1 MRLATSLPDLLKNNS
16 AMTQDIKT
24 VLVTGGAGYVGHV
37 LTPRLLD
44 EGYDVTVYDILYFG
58 CRLPNHPNLR
68 VIQGDIRNKAKVA
81 EAMQRQDAVLH
92 LACISNDASFEL
104 DENLS
109 KSINYDCF
117 EDIVRSAKDAGVKRF
132 VYCSSSSVYGVSDS
146 PNVTEDHPLVPLT
159 LYNKFKG
166 MCEPLLW
173 EHKSDDFVCVTI
185 RPATVCGYSPRTRLD
200 LSVNI
205 LTNHAVN
212 RGTITVFGG
221 NQMRPNLHVEDM
233 ADGYLLMLT
242 SPNEKIQG
250 EIFNIGLQNY
260 SIAEIASIVKRVV
273 EEEMPEKGEIKIMTT
288 PTNDMRSYHVNSDK
302 VKRVLGFEPERSI
315 EDAVRD
321 LTRAFRNHLLADSF
335 DNDWYYNVRT
345 MKKLGVK

>member
-1 MRLATSLPDLLKNNS
+1 MKN
-16 AMTQDIKT
+16 

-44 EGYDVTVYDILYFG
+44 EGYAVTVYDALYFG
-58 CRLPNHPNLR
+58 CRLPNHPGLR
-68 VIQGDIRNKAKVA
+68 VVQGDIRDTAKLA
-81 EAMQRQDAVLH
+81 KTLEGQDAVLH

-109 KSINYDCF
+109 KSINFDCF
-117 EDIVRSAKDAGVKRF
+117 EPLVIAAKTAGVKRF

-146 PNVTEDHPLVPLT
+146 PQVTEDHPLVPLT

-166 MCEPLLW
+166 MCEPILW
-173 EHKSDDFVCVTI
+173 KHKADDFTAVAV

-212 RGTITVFGG
+212 KGLITVFGG
-221 NQMRPNLHVEDM
+221 SQMRPNLHIEDM
-233 ADGYLLMLT
+233 VDAYLLMLRA
-242 SPNEKIQG
+242 PHEKIHG
-250 EIFNIGLQNY
+250 EVFNIGFENH
-260 SIAEIASIVKRVV
+260 SIADLAVVVQQVVQEIL
-273 EEEMPEKGEIKIMTT
+273 PEKGKVEIVTT
-288 PTNDMRSYHVNSDK
+288 PSNDNRSYHVNADK
-302 VKRVLGFEPERSI
+302 IRRILGYTPKRTI

-321 LTRAFRNHLLADSF
+321 LVRAFDNHLLDNSF
-335 DNDWYYNVRT
+335 DDDWYYNVRT
-345 MKKLGVK
+345 MKKLGAK